1 MTAARRFAA
10 QVGLVAGKDLR
21 IEWQSRVATNQIAPF
36 SLLVIVLFGLA
47 LSGNT
52 VTLRDAAPGL
62 LWITILFTALLA
74 VQRSANLEQASGALE
89 HLRLTTLPP
98 SAVYIGKAIAV
109 AVQLLLLTVLLTATM
124 IVLYDIT
131 VDKIGLYVVTAIVA
145 VVAIAAAG
153 TLYGVLASGLA
164 VRDTILPLL
173 LLPVLAPVLIA
184 ATRATSDALGEVK
197 VSGWSW
203 LGLLSLLAVSYTLI
217 GILTYGVLV
226 EDS

>member
-1 MTAARRFAA
+1 MTSLRRYAA
-10 QVGLVAGKDLR
+10 QISLVARKDLR
-21 IEWQSRVATNQIAPF
+21 IEWSSRVATNQIAPF
-36 SLLVIVLFGLA
+36 ALLVIVLFGLA

-52 VTLRDAAPGL
+52 NALREAAPGL
-62 LWITILFTALLA
+62 FWVTVLLTSLLA
-74 VQRSANLEQASGALE
+74 VQRSAQIEQASGAQQ
-89 HLRLTTLPP
+89 HLRLTTLEPG
-98 SAVYIGKAIAV
+98 AVYLGKVVAV
-109 AVQLLLLTVLLTATM
+109 AVQLVVLEVVLTAAI
-124 IVLYDIT
+124 IVLYDVTI
-131 VDKIGLYVVTAIVA
+131 DEPGLFAATAVVAA
-145 VVAIAAAG
+145 VAIAAAG

-184 ATRATSDALGEVK
+184 AVRATEDALGAVA

-203 LGLLSLLAVSYTLI
+203 MGLLSLLAGSYLLI